1 MFDLGLMKL
10 LSLRMDWAAKRLEM
24 VSQNVAHSDTPGYKP
39 KDLPPFDQLIG
50 KEIAKPAMTHAK
62 HLTPVAAVSWDPI
75 VQEPQE
81 VSPNGNGVVL
91 EEQMVKVDESRGAYN
106 TSVSLMEKYMKMM
119 RVTIGSKT

>member
-1 MFDLGLMKL
+1 M
-10 LSLRMDWAAKRLEM
+10 
-24 VSQNVAHSDTPGYKP
+24 
-39 KDLPPFDQLIG
+39 
-50 KEIAKPAMTHAK
+50 
-62 HLTPVAAVSWDPI
+62 PVATASWDPV
-75 VQEPQE
+75 VQKKPEE